1 MPCKCLC
8 LIFLFL
14 DLYIFSL
21 FDFYHAFLFST
32 FSDFFLDV
40 FPRLFSTG
48 DHIYYRL
55 IPAYLRSAET
65 WQVWFLALQLFCLS
79 PSVVQF
85 YKAMLH
91 ERGDVT
97 ESYYYL
103 LHITNLVYYCYEK
116 TIVLDVFLAVSCH
129 LNFTFSRGIMPSDS
143 CFPLPQVAQPA
154 HALQDLYLISP
165 FTSKELL
172 KIFRLIKRCLLRWK
186 KLNEENNGPSA
197 QSVSIM
203 FVQEAFSN
211 YYFCKGKQIQT
222 NCTLKPHNFWW
233 Q

>member
-1 MPCKCLC
+1 MQMFVLDFPLSRP
-8 LIFLFL
+8 IYFLAFRFL
-14 DLYIFSL
+14 SRLFI
-21 FDFYHAFLFST
+21 FDFF
-32 FSDFFLDV
+32 
-40 FPRLFSTG
+40 RLFSWRFSSAFFYR

-55 IPAYLRSAET
+55 IPACLRSAET

-103 LHITNLVYYCYEK
+103 FHITNLVYYCYEK

-222 NCTLKPHNFWW
+222 NCTLKPHNFWS